1 MKNIELIC
9 AFLIDGRMRFS
20 ISLNFFGKWQEEEA
34 LVEEEEEV
42 LVDEGESGEEG
53 ALEGEPSGEGA
64 LG

>member
-20 ISLNFFGKWQEEEA
+20 ISLNFFGKGQGEGVSVDEGGLEE
-34 LVEEEEEV
+34 
-42 LVDEGESGEEG
+42 EGESGEEG